1 MRGFFYTL
9 NLYGHLSIYIC
20 MALTIQD
27 QPQASNFSPEPSF
40 APIEYLVS
48 STNTTQSGFKVIA
61 SLFTDPSGDNTKIA
75 TLQLNTIPSATQVV
89 TDIQNIIQS
98 FVTSDYSILTG
109 DTVDVSQSDLTDF
122 KIAFQEYYSGA
133 LQGSAVSGN
142 TFTSWNASPKYIEWA
157 DLSGG
162 TKYYWNWSIDGSNK
176 NQFLNGFK
184 QDNEWFNFNNSNNF
198 LKIRSIQKYQ
208 ASWLMRSNLTGTYEI
223 YLKTMDSTFTNILS
237 TTMSISS
244 SEGLCTLDVGPAELA
259 SHSWGSTP
267 VMTNVKY
274 YALRL
279 YNSDP
284 LVDDWVSDSIMFEI
298 DDCENTYTD
307 FELHYL
313 NRKGGYD
320 SFTFSGKSQ
329 QNTDIKKNFAKYNTR
344 TIGASSITHKTYAQR
359 KRAFH
364 TSTMDK
370 FKLSS
375 RLLKDF
381 EVEGLEDL
389 VSSPEVYWKNDGN
402 FVSVNVTNNS
412 YRHSKSENGEVYSM
426 ELEIEIDNSDKRQ
439 W

>member
-1 MRGFFYTL
+1 
-9 NLYGHLSIYIC
+9 

-27 QPQASNFSPEPSF
+27 QPTTNIPEPSF

-48 STNTTQSGFKVIA
+48 STNTTESGFKVVA

-75 TLQLNTIPSATQVV
+75 TLQLNTIPLATQVV

-98 FVTSDYSILTG
+98 FVTSDYSVLAG
-109 DTVDVSQSDLTDF
+109 DTTDISQSDLKDF

-142 TFTSWNASPKYIEWA
+142 TFNSWNSSPKYIEWA

-162 TKYYWNWSIDGSNK
+162 TKDYQNWSIEDASAETDK
-176 NQFLNGFK
+176 EFLNGFE
-184 QDNEWFNFNNSNNF
+184 QDAEWFNLSSANNF
-198 LKIRSIQKYQ
+198 LKVRTEQKYQ
-208 ASWLMRSNLTGTYEI
+208 ASWIMRQNLSDTYKI
-223 YLKTMDSTFTNILS
+223 YLKTLDSTFTTILT
-237 TTMSISS
+237 TTMTAASTA
-244 SEGLCTLDVGPAELA
+244 GLYTLDVGASEIA
-259 SHSWGSTP
+259 SHSWASTP

-274 YALRL
+274 YALRIL
-279 YNSDP
+279 NFTED
-284 LVDDWVSDSIMFEI
+284 VWATKTIMFEI

-320 SFTFSGKSQ
+320 SFTFSGKSEQ
-329 QNTDIKKNFAKYNTR
+329 TTSINKNFAKYNTR
-344 TIGASSITHKTYAQR
+344 TIGASSITHNTYAQR

-364 TSTMDK
+364 TG
-370 FKLSS
+370 LSDSYRLNS

-381 EVEGLEDL
+381 EVKGLEDL
-389 VSSPEVYWKNDGN
+389 FSSPEVYWKYDDN
-402 FVSVNVTNNS
+402 FVSVNVTNNTFE
-412 YRHSKSENGEVYSM
+412 HAKSENGQVYSM
-426 ELEIEIDNSDKRQ
+426 EVTMEVDNSDKRQ

>member
-1 MRGFFYTL
+1 
-9 NLYGHLSIYIC
+9 

-27 QPQASNFSPEPSF
+27 QPTTAIPEPSF

-48 STNTTQSGFKVIA
+48 STETAQSGFKVIA
-61 SLFTDPSGDNTKIA
+61 SLFTDPTGTNTKIA

-98 FVTSDYSILTG
+98 FVTSDYSVLAG
-109 DTVDVSQSDLTDF
+109 DTTDITQSALKDF

-142 TFTSWNASPKYIEWA
+142 TFDSWNSSPKYIEWA

-162 TKYYWNWSIDGSNK
+162 TKDYYNWSIEDASAETDK
-176 NQFLNGFK
+176 EFLNGFE
-184 QDNEWFNFNNSNNF
+184 QDAEWFNLGASNNF
-198 LKIRSIQKYQ
+198 LKVRSAQKYQ
-208 ASWLMRSNLTGTYEI
+208 ASWIMRQNLSDTYKI
-223 YLKTMDSTFTNILS
+223 YLLTMDNTFSTILQ
-237 TTMSISS
+237 TTMTAANTA
-244 SEGLCTLDVGPAELA
+244 GLYTLDVGASEVA
-259 SHSWGSTP
+259 SHSWGTTP

-274 YALRL
+274 YALRIL
-279 YNSDP
+279 NFTED
-284 LVDDWVSDSIMFEI
+284 VWATKTIMFEI

-320 SFTFSGKSQ
+320 SFTFSGKSNQ
-329 QNTDIKKNFAKYNTR
+329 TTNITKNFAKYNTR
-344 TIGASSITHKTYAQR
+344 TIGASSITHNTYAQR

-364 TSTMDK
+364 TSLKDNYI
-370 FKLSS
+370 LNS

-381 EVEGLEDL
+381 EVTALEDL
-389 VSSPEVYWKNDGN
+389 FSSPEVYWKYDTN
-402 FVSVNVTNNS
+402 FVAVNVTGNTFE
-412 YRHSKSENGEVYSM
+412 HAKSENGQVYSM
-426 ELEIEIDNSDKRQ
+426 ELQMEIDNSDKRQ